1 MKVIVVLNRRGK
13 LKSVKS
19 CVSLGF
25 FLYKQ
30 NMYDDGSLSGEVK
43 VQGALALSGWMKI
56 FFYLMLRALATLER
70 PLDVHNPS
78 PMRETYICSRCAST
92 S

>member
-19 CVSLGF
+19 SVSLGF
-25 FLYKQ
+25 FLYKE

-43 VQGALALSGWMKI
+43 VQGALAMSGWMKI

-70 PLDVHNPS
+70 PLDVHNPR
-78 PMRETYICSRCAST
+78 PMRKGYICSRCAST